1 LTDEQRKDFRKAT
14 APGKAAEQRTK
25 EKFKHYKGKYSPS
38 RYSLFP
44 FVAEFDGLLG
54 KHAHVFMAAA
64 ADHQFENSDGAWS
77 RSECI
82 RNWRQ
87 SISLALQETIS
98 TTVLRTM
105 SRAVPSAAAENQA
118 QLDLLAYT
126 KVRLLC
132 PTDHVD
138 NLIFDVNMPTG

>member
-1 LTDEQRKDFRKAT
+1 MTDEQRKDFRKAT

-25 EKFKHYKGKYSPS
+25 EKFTHYKGKYSPS

-64 ADHQFENSDGAWS
+64 ADRQSEISEEAWL

-87 SISLALQETIS
+87 SVSLALQETIS
-98 TTVLRTM
+98 NTVLRTM
-105 SRAVPSAAAENQA
+105 SRTVPSAAAENQA
-118 QLDLLAYT
+118 QPDLLAYT
-126 KVRLLC
+126 RVRLLC
-132 PTDHVD
+132 PANHVHNLD
-138 NLIFDVNMPTG
+138 NDVSMPTG